1 MKPYICTQCGGRIN
15 PAKMRCEYCGTQYEQ
30 KHDQIVRVE
39 TYQIQ
44 PVTLQASAC
53 YQKELVDLIGAADI
67 SREICGQMAAKI
79 ADELTKYIDYQV
91 QEDPYTNSVIARG
104 RVRVLP
110 PGYKF

>member
-30 KHDQIVRVE
+30 QYDRIVRVE

-44 PVTLQASAC
+44 PVTLQATAS
-53 YQKELVDLIGAADI
+53 YPKELIDVVGAADI
-67 SREICGQMAAKI
+67 SREMCGRMARDI
-79 ADELTKYIDYQV
+79 AEELTKYIDYQV
-91 QEDPYTNSVIARG
+91 QEDPCADRLIARG